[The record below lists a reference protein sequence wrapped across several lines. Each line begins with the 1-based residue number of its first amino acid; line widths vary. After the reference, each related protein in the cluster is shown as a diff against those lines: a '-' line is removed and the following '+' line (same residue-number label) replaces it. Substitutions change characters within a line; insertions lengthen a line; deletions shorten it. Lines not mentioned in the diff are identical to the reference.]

1 MKKTIVSI
9 RDVKTGEYLSL
20 VLVKN
25 HLEAKRA
32 FLGLCFEPKSPLYR
46 FPRDY
51 QLHVIGE
58 FNVTLGGIVGTDHIE
73 DITPYTEVDELVS
86 KRDRAE
92 LADFKADEALG
103 ALRSA
108 AR

>member
-32 FLGLCFEPKSPLYR
+32 FLGLVHEPKSPLYR

-51 QLHVIGE
+51 HLHVIGE
-58 FNVTLGGIVGTDHIE
+58 FNMLLGGITGTEHIE
-73 DITPYTEVDELVS
+73 DITPYAEVDELVL
-86 KRDRAE
+86 KRERLDVE
-92 LADFKADEALG
+92 DFK
-103 ALRSA
+103 SA
-108 AR
+108 EYFRKLDAPS